1 MKLEEIAITVLML
14 MALGYVYNNYR
25 KHVEFDQQKQD
36 MN

>member
-25 KHVEFDQQKQD
+25 KPITKKL
-36 MN
+36 NIGLR